1 VDHEP
6 LGGQVALI
14 SGSSRGI
21 GWAVACRLARLGAG
35 VSLCARNAD
44 ALEKARLR
52 LEEQGATAIATP
64 ADVTRA
70 DQVERLV
77 QATSE
82 QLGEID
88 ILVNNAGVGWFG
100 PLVEA
105 SEADW
110 DGVLD
115 TNLKG
120 AFLLLR
126 AVAPAMI
133 RRRRGHIINIVSL
146 AGKSGF
152 AGGAVYCASKWGL
165 LGMTYSAAEDLREYG
180 IRVSALCPGS
190 VQTEFSSPSASRD
203 PKKMLQPDDVAH
215 AVEMIVLQRPQSFI
229 IEVLL
234 RPTQKP

>member
-1 VDHEP
+1 M
-6 LGGQVALI
+6 
-14 SGSSRGI
+14 
-21 GWAVACRLARLGAG
+21 ACRLARLGAW

-52 LEEQGATAIATP
+52 LEEEGATAIATP

-77 QATSE
+77 RATSE

-100 PLVEA
+100 PVVKA

-126 AVAPAMI
+126 AVAPAMM
-133 RRRRGHIINIVSL
+133 RRRRGHIINIGSL

-215 AVEMIVLQRPQSFI
+215 AVEMIVLQRPESFI
-229 IEVLL
+229 SEVLL